1 MERTLLSEEI
11 FSNRMLALLDVIN
24 ANGLGL
30 WEISDKTINLDSK
43 TSEIFGL
50 EKENLLGIEE
60 LFNYIHEEDRHEIR
74 ETLET
79 ITNIPNKNIIAECR
93 ILNKKTN
100 TYSWIRIMGKSYL
113 HQKKKVI
120 LGSCQLIEGRAI
132 DLFNA
137 MLNNITDELNRKD
150 ELNKCLFDITEI
162 LLNADELEF
171 GAAFQNCLEILA
183 TTIGLLR
190 LYIYKNHL
198 VDGTVCCT
206 EIHEWVEGVE
216 ATLGEEYTKDI
227 PLYTW
232 QGLEEVLNSGLTYN
246 KLIKD
251 APKTI
256 QEMTPKGIE
265 GVLFAPIFLRDL
277 LWGFVGYEWG
287 EERLFNADEESAL
300 CSAGLLLA
308 NSLIRNDLNKNLYL
322 AVDKINT
329 TTIKAEV
336 LEKYAYTDT
345 LTGLYNRRYFIELAQ
360 NPLDKAK
367 RFGTCCHAMIMDLDF
382 FKKVN
387 DTYGHLAGD
396 EVLKNAANV
405 MKNTLRSY
413 DLLAR
418 YGGEEFVVLVAE
430 TTQEAV
436 LSLAERIR
444 ESIAATPCIYDV
456 IKIPI
461 TISIGVAA
469 SFPECTI
476 ETLIDKADKGLYM
489 AKEQGR
495 NRVIFYTGE

>member
-1 MERTLLSEEI
+1 MFSEKI
-11 FSNRMLALLDVIN
+11 FSNRILALLDVIN

-30 WEISDKTINLDSK
+30 WEISNDTVILDQK

-50 EKENLLGIEE
+50 EGENQFEVKELFKFVHDEDRQEFEENLQKIVSNSDKTGI
-60 LFNYIHEEDRHEIR
+60 I
-74 ETLET
+74 
-79 ITNIPNKNIIAECR
+79 ECR
-93 ILNKKTN
+93 ILNKKTSSH
-100 TYSWIRIMGKSYL
+100 SWVRIMGKCYL
-113 HQKKKVI
+113 YEGQKVV
-120 LGSCQLIEGRAI
+120 LGSSQLIEGRALDI
-132 DLFNA
+132 FNS
-137 MLNNITDELNRKD
+137 MLNNITNELNRKD

-162 LLNADELEF
+162 LLNTDEVDF
-171 GAAFQNCLEILA
+171 DITFQNCLEIIA
-183 TTIGLLR
+183 NTIGLLR

-198 VDGTVCCT
+198 VEGTICCT
-206 EIHEWVEGVE
+206 EIHEWVDGVE
-216 ATLGEEYTKDI
+216 VTLGEDYTKDI
-227 PLYTW
+227 PIHTW
-232 QGLEEVLNSGLTYN
+232 SGLEEILNDGRTYN
-246 KLIKD
+246 KLIKET
-251 APKTI
+251 PKEI
-256 QEMTPKGIE
+256 QEMTPKGIVA
-265 GVLFAPIFLRDL
+265 VLFAPIFLKDL

-287 EERLFNADEESAL
+287 KERLFNTDEESIL

-308 NSLIRNDLNKNLYL
+308 NSLIRNDLNKNLYI

-345 LTGLYNRRYFIELAQ
+345 LTGIYNRRYFIELAQ

-367 RFGTCCHAMIMDLDF
+367 RFGTLCYAMIMDLDF

-405 MKNTLRSY
+405 MKNAMRSY

-418 YGGEEFVVLVAE
+418 YGGEEFVVLVS
-430 TTQEAV
+430 EASKDDV
-436 LSLAERIR
+436 MNLAERIR
-444 ESIAATPCIYDV
+444 ESIAATPCIYNC

-461 TISIGVAA
+461 TVSVGVAA

-476 ETLIDKADKGLYM
+476 ESLIDRADKGLYM

-495 NRVIFYTGE
+495 NRVIFFC